1 MKTKILALLLLISF
15 NSISQISY
23 QKGYYIDNNNNRIEG
38 FIKNYDWKNN
48 PTSFEF
54 KKSLDL
60 NSETIHMFNSKEFGV
75 DESVIFVKFQVEIER
90 SSERTGTI
98 GYKKDPVFSNET
110 LFLKLIVNG
119 KNKLYSYYDG
129 GIEKF
134 FYSTETVPTKQ
145 LVFIKYIVDSN
156 AIRDNVEYKD
166 VESGSVLLNEY
177 YKKQLWLDVRCQ
189 ENLVT
194 EPSKVKY
201 SVDDL
206 SKYFISI
213 NKCNGDKTEEQVFKM
228 KKSIFSI
235 KAVALMNKSSM
246 DFKGQSKE
254 GSFPEAISFGL
265 GAELEF
271 LFPFS
276 DYKWSLF
283 FEPSFGSFSGETT
296 SPYGANNSLNQKVSI
311 KMNYIAAPL
320 GLRYYMYLNNSSKLF
335 LSSGLNIKNI
345 SSDTKIDF
353 EIYNDIYIANFTY
366 NFFFAAGLKYKKIYA
381 ELRYYTTHN
390 LTDESISNAS
400 FSQTSLL
407 LKYEIFKK

>member
-15 NSISQISY
+15 SSISQISY

-38 FIKNYDWKNN
+38 FVKNYDWKNN

-54 KKSLDL
+54 KR
-60 NSETIHMFNSKEFGV
+60 NSDFKNETIDIASSKEFGV
-75 DESVIFVKFQVEIER
+75 DDSVIFVKFQVEIER

-119 KNKLYSYYDG
+119 KNKLYSYYDS

-145 LVFIKYIVDSN
+145 LVFIKFMIDRN
-156 AIRDNVEYKD
+156 AIRDNDEYKD
-166 VESGSVLLNEY
+166 LESGSVLLNES

-189 ENLVT
+189 EDLST
-194 EPSKVKY
+194 EPSNVRY
-201 SVDDL
+201 NMDDL

-213 NKCNGDKTEEQVFKM
+213 NKCNGDKTQEQVFKR

-235 KAVALMNKSSM
+235 KAVTLMSKSSI
-246 DFKGQSKE
+246 DFKGLSKE
-254 GSFPEAISFGL
+254 GSFPEATSFGL
-265 GAELEF
+265 GAELEV

-283 FEPSFGSFSGETT
+283 LEPTFGSYSGDTT
-296 SPYGANNSLNQKVSI
+296 IPYGFNNSLNQKVSVKI
-311 KMNYIAAPL
+311 NYIAAPI
-320 GLRYYMYLNNSSKLF
+320 GLRYYMRLNKNSKLF

-345 SSDTKIDF
+345 SSGTGIDF
-353 EIYNDIYIANFTY
+353 ELYPDIHIANITY
-366 NFFFAAGLKYKKIYA
+366 NFFFSAGLKYKKIYA